1 MNNFADVDFPR
12 FCTPCLASR
21 RPPEQPQ
28 PVRPDS
34 RRVKRRF
41 FTITITIMFI
51 IPVIPIILIVLII
64 LIILIIII
72 IMIIFAVTDP

>member
-21 RPPEQPQ
+21 RPLEQPQ
-28 PVRPDS
+28 PVRPGS
-34 RRVKRRF
+34 HRVKRRF
-41 FTITITIMFI
+41 FTIAITIIIILI
-51 IPVIPIILIVLII
+51 IPIIPIILIV

>member
-1 MNNFADVDFPR
+1 MSNFADVDFPR
-12 FCTPCLASR
+12 FCTPCLASHK
-21 RPPEQPQ
+21 PLEQPQ

-41 FTITITIMFI
+41 FTITIMFI